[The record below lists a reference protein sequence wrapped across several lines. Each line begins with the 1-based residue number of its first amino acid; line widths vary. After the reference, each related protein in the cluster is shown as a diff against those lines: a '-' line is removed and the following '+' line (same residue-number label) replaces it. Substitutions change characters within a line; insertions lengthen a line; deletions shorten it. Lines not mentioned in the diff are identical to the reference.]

1 MKILR
6 NWLLGSVAIL
16 MTTLAVAM
24 DHVGMDQSADMEQPT
39 DKNTKQVILATNR
52 GDIVIQLDPKA
63 APITVDNFLQY
74 VNSGFYD
81 GLVFH
86 RVIDNFM
93 IQGGGFTP
101 DMHERVAREPIKNES
116 ELDER
121 LANQRGTIAMARTQ
135 LIDSATSQFFINLR
149 DNNFLNG
156 EQNRPGYAVFGR
168 VIEGMEVV
176 DNIAKSRTGSSGPH
190 SNVPLDPVVI
200 NKAYVAGAPPQAKA
214 S

>member
-1 MKILR
+1 MKKLR
-6 NWLLGSVAIL
+6 NWLLGSVVL
-16 MTTLAVAM
+16 MMTTL
-24 DHVGMDQSADMEQPT
+24 VGAAEQLANKSAE
-39 DKNTKQVILATNR
+39 QVILETNK
-52 GDIVIQLDPKA
+52 GNIVIQLAPKA

-74 VNSGFYD
+74 VESGFYD
-81 GLVFH
+81 GLIFH

-101 DMHERVAREPIKNES
+101 DMNQRPPREAIKNES

-121 LANQRGTIAMARTQ
+121 QANLRGTVAMARTA
-135 LIDSATSQFFINLR
+135 LINSATSQFFINLR

-156 EQNRPGYAVFGR
+156 EQGRPGYAVFGQ
-168 VIEGMEVV
+168 VIEGMDVV
-176 DNIAKSRTGSSGPH
+176 DAIAKVRTGNSSEH

-200 NKAYVAGAPPQAKA
+200 NKAYIVDSHLPQVKA

>member
-1 MKILR
+1 MKTLR

-24 DHVGMDQSADMEQPT
+24 DHAGTDQAADMEQST
-39 DKNTKQVILATNR
+39 DKNTEQVILATNR

-101 DMHERVAREPIKNES
+101 DMNERVAREPIKNES

-176 DNIAKSRTGSSGPH
+176 DDIAKSRTGSSGPH

-200 NKAYVAGAPPQAKA
+200 NKAYVAGPPPQAKA